1 MTEMTKSNRGGAGAP
16 RTVET
21 TPEGNVVSPHIGV
34 LLRFIQDG
42 IAEMANE
49 YFRHAEQTDESG
61 ILRNLVA
68 ERGNAGPDDQSVY
81 VRTTGLTKRGARRES
96 MAVLRISDH
105 RDKQKR
111 TDVETRTLRV
121 DDVITWTLK
130 GVEKGRWEDLADRTV
145 RVKHKSDPDVIFKL
159 DANCAS
165 IKIHEGFGMIIN
177 MLNKVFE
184 DSRINVNL

>member
-1 MTEMTKSNRGGAGAP
+1 MTEMTESNRGGAGTPP

-68 ERGNAGPDDQSVY
+68 ERGNAGPDD
-81 VRTTGLTKRGARRES
+81 
-96 MAVLRISDH
+96 
-105 RDKQKR
+105 
-111 TDVETRTLRV
+111 
-121 DDVITWTLK
+121 
-130 GVEKGRWEDLADRTV
+130 
-145 RVKHKSDPDVIFKL
+145 
-159 DANCAS
+159 
-165 IKIHEGFGMIIN
+165 
-177 MLNKVFE
+177 
-184 DSRINVNL
+184 